1 MANVRE
7 YNNKQQLLFP
17 PSIGDFIEEDDAIHI
32 IDEVVESIDLK
43 EYYED
48 IPEVG
53 NPSYDPRM
61 MVKIIFAGYYYGVY
75 SSRKIMERVRKD
87 VGFIYLAG
95 IKEARF

>member
-17 PSIGDFIEEDDAIHI
+17 PSIGDFIEEGEAVHI

-48 IPEVG
+48 ITEVG

-61 MVKIIFAGYYYGVY
+61 KVKVIFGRLSRMLCLIINYHQRI
-75 SSRKIMERVRKD
+75 SN
-87 VGFIYLAG
+87 
-95 IKEARF
+95 